1 VFIAACIV
9 GIAED
14 LTRIVDTD
22 SVRKDEAGSRGNQ
35 RIEIDQPTRSGDEGN
50 MLSRL
55 RRVILGLGKDR
66 RTDDL
71 ASDINGFRRA
81 RRSARNSA

>member
-1 VFIAACIV
+1 
-9 GIAED
+9 
-14 LTRIVDTD
+14 LTGIVDTD

-35 RIEIDQPTRSGDEGN
+35 RVEIDQPTGRRDEGN

-55 RRVILGLGKDR
+55 RRVILGLRKDR

-71 ASDINGFRRA
+71 AGDINGFRRA